1 MACTLSVV
9 QESACESGTWKLDS
23 ELQLLVVIAQNLA
36 SALPAGTDI
45 TPEAILERACES
57 GIGRVDDEVMLM
69 RIAAQNL
76 CSLVAGVNCPEF
88 TWGDATINQIPGFPS
103 TTATFTPEL
112 SSNNTAV
119 ATTIDTVGGSA
130 FAENIATA
138 TWNSTSEA
146 PANMHIVSDLDA
158 GLDGTVTWEVV
169 VEVTAPGAS
178 ILVSENQGTLGP
190 SGTFDVPFT
199 LPNTGG
205 ADWTLQW
212 TQSAAA
218 SSVSSGADAIC
229 TATFSCD

>member
-1 MACTLSVV
+1 MTSAEV
-9 QESACESGTWKLDS
+9 QDLFGESSCYVCYGVSGTKALELVLLAQWVTAEDPGDDTSAPGLMDDASCFACFGGGSMGDLFELALLSKLVGP
-23 ELQLLVVIAQNLA
+23 LC
-36 SALPAGTDI
+36 PAF
-45 TPEAILERACES
+45 A
-57 GIGRVDDEVMLM
+57 
-69 RIAAQNL
+69 
-76 CSLVAGVNCPEF
+76 
-88 TWGDATINQIPGFPS
+88 WGDATINQIPGSPS

-112 SSNNTAV
+112 DSGNIAV

-212 TQSAAA
+212 TQSAFAG
-218 SSVSSGADAIC
+218 SVSSGANAIC
-229 TATFSCD
+229 EATFSCD